1 MILFGGFV
9 ETWGRDHSLTLRH
22 YVAAFSV
29 SAGEHG
35 LVWSGAAW
43 NSFWTTL
50 SIATIA
56 APLTAALGL
65 LTAYLLV
72 RQRFAGRNA
81 FEFGTMLSFAI
92 DRKSTRLNSSH

>member
-65 LTAYLLV
+65 LTAYLLA
-72 RQRFAGRNA
+72 RQRFAGR
-81 FEFGTMLSFAI
+81 
-92 DRKSTRLNSSH
+92 DRKGGVSGKSVSVRVVFGGRGNI